1 MDIYFVISN
10 YIFEHQLTW
19 KYHIYY
25 LIQSNFQ
32 LSVKKEIY
40 DGFG

>member
-19 KYHIYY
+19 KQIYY
-25 LIQSNFQ
+25 LIQRNFQ
-32 LSVKKEIY
+32 LSVKKKIY